1 MASLHSLGQPEDLA
15 TTFIPPVD
23 GVPNEILV
31 EIFALVPGLP
41 HDVLWLVC
49 RRWRR
54 ICTGTPSLWTR
65 IDDKGWHSG
74 RISLAAVY
82 ARPGIKS
89 LRLRNIQT
97 AIVEADI
104 NLLIA
109 LYRHL
114 EQLSLTGTAA
124 SLQALFQH
132 AHNADA
138 AQMRSLTVI
147 NEPDNDARSADDCE
161 IRLPRM
167 SALVHLVL
175 DHVSM
180 GVSAWLTLRVQNLVR
195 LELHYCAPVHYSLLL
210 HVLRQCHA
218 LRDLTLDNVLS
229 VTPPSEGLSTEAAPL
244 DLPNELRRLSISDE
258 PHLLARIQPFL
269 HIPAGANLELS
280 TSDFICDAATI
291 ASVAPFV
298 QAKIRNKQAPV
309 LDTIHIDARVGLR
322 FGLSSSS
329 SDGTAF
335 RLTTRCSAVDED
347 ACVSVLFEM
356 LCLPSITCIELKY
369 TRDLSS
375 SFWRSLVDTFPAPI
389 TISIGDCD
397 GRGSETLFLKA
408 LRDAPQKAALLS
420 VIRLRVAPVA
430 ILRPLA
436 SAMGSLIL
444 LAHQLAGTSSPS
456 LRWFEIVDYPECRG
470 LRGRVSQAVKDATT
484 DMDGIRMDVVYV

>member
-1 MASLHSLGQPEDLA
+1 MSSSHSPGLPETLTSA
-15 TTFIPPVD
+15 FIPPID
-23 GVPNEILV
+23 CVPNEILV

-49 RRWRR
+49 RRWRS
-54 ICTGTPSLWTR
+54 ICIGTPSLWAR
-65 IDDKGWHSG
+65 IDEKGWHSV
-74 RISLAAVY
+74 RISVAALY

-97 AIVEADI
+97 AMVEGDI
-104 NLLIA
+104 NLIIA
-109 LYRHL
+109 LFRHL
-114 EQLSLTGTAA
+114 EQLNLSGAAVSLRTL
-124 SLQALFQH
+124 LQH
-132 AHNADA
+132 TSGADA
-138 AQMRSLTVI
+138 PQMRSLTVI
-147 NEPDNDARSADDCE
+147 NDPDNDARSANDCV
-161 IRLPRM
+161 IRLPHT

-180 GVSAWLTLRVQNLVR
+180 GVSAWLTLHVQNLVR
-195 LELHYCAPVHYSLLL
+195 LELYYCAPVHYSLLL

-229 VTPPSEGLSTEAAPL
+229 VTPPSSGLSTEAAPL
-244 DLPNELRRLSISDE
+244 DLPTELRRLSISDE

-269 HIPAGANLELS
+269 HIPTGANLELS

-298 QAKIRNKQAPV
+298 QAKIRNAQAPV
-309 LDTIHIDARVGLR
+309 HDTIHIDARVGLR

-329 SDGTAF
+329 SNGTAF
-335 RLTTRCSAVDED
+335 RLKIRCSAVDED

-369 TRDLSS
+369 TRDLSQ
-375 SFWRSLVDTFPAPI
+375 SFWRTFVDTFPAPI
-389 TISIGDCD
+389 TISIVYCD

-436 SAMGSLIL
+436 SALASLIL
-444 LAHQLAGTSSPS
+444 LAHQLAVERKFDS
-456 LRWFEIVDYPECRG
+456 LTRLHAEYLNCLKYTVRS
-470 LRGRVSQAVKDATT
+470 R
-484 DMDGIRMDVVYV
+484 